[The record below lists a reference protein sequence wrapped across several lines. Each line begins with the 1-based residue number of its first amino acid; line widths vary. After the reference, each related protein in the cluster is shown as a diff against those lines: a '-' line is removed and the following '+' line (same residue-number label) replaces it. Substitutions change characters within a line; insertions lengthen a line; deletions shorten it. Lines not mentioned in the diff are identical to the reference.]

1 MISWMKNI
9 VKAYREQISYL
20 FFGGLTSLVSW
31 STYAGFV
38 LLNCGVNGSNVL
50 SWITTTLFAYVMNKL
65 FVFRCPG
72 WSWKQV
78 LREVTTFISAR
89 LFSGAI
95 EIASVPVLLYLG
107 VTQTVFGIEGFA
119 AKFLAGIFPLILN
132 YFMSKKAVFLRKER
146 RE

>member
-1 MISWMKNI
+1 MISWIKNI
-9 VKAYREQISYL
+9 GKTYREQIFYL
-20 FFGGLTSLVSW
+20 FFGGLTSLTSW

-38 LLNCGVNGSNVL
+38 LLSCGINGSNVL

-78 LREVTTFISAR
+78 LREVSTFVSAR
-89 LFSGAI
+89 LVSGAI
-95 EIASVPVLLYLG
+95 EIASVPVLLHLG
-107 VTQTVFGIEGFA
+107 ITQSVWGIDGFT